1 MSVSRI
7 SDATIIIPGK
17 ARNPHP
23 LARIGKT
30 VGMFRSAQDE
40 NRPYLSAGRTLV
52 FVLSAL
58 SALVFCFGVA
68 AQQKPAAAPK
78 PSSAAVLSGV
88 DDAFVKKCFGTE
100 FTLKIEFAPIMGDM
114 DGDGVEDLVLVAQA
128 RNPMLDE
135 GGLSYIVQDPYHSYF
150 GFGDPK
156 ITSGFGSDDPTR
168 KGFVLLIIHGAGPEA
183 WRAATPK
190 AKFVLINIP
199 FKEILGL
206 RRVRIKKK
214 VVPAIGVAEYGG
226 TETTSAI
233 YWDGKKKYKYE
244 PLGSAMD

>member
-1 MSVSRI
+1 MFVFL
-7 SDATIIIPGK
+7 
-17 ARNPHP
+17 
-23 LARIGKT
+23 LA
-30 VGMFRSAQDE
+30 
-40 NRPYLSAGRTLV
+40 
-52 FVLSAL
+52 AL
-58 SALVFCFGVA
+58 SVLTVFHD
-68 AQQKPAAAPK
+68 AAALQNPPAPAK
-78 PSSAAVLSGV
+78 APSVATLPGV

-100 FTLKIEFAPIMGDM
+100 FTLKTEFAPITGDM
-114 DGDGVEDLVLVAQA
+114 DGDGVEDLVLIAQA

-135 GGLSYIVQDPYHSYF
+135 GGFGYIVQDPYHSYF

-156 ITSGFGSDDPTR
+156 ITSGFGSEDPDR
-168 KGFVLLIIHGAGPEA
+168 KGFVLLIIHGTGEEA